1 MLKLI
6 GLTLLQN
13 FWLDSTVIEPLAG
26 LKMIILFIE
35 DNMKEEI
42 SAFLLSDLVY
52 QNFYYLVT
60 IYKAIETNSD
70 HHICHLNAH
79 LSNTRYFVKHA
90 FSLVKGWF

>member
-1 MLKLI
+1 
-6 GLTLLQN
+6 
-13 FWLDSTVIEPLAG
+13 
-26 LKMIILFIE
+26 MIILFIE

-70 HHICHLNAH
+70 HHKLLQFASEDLPFIFYLIIFIYVLHNFLIDMCN
-79 LSNTRYFVKHA
+79 FVQDA
-90 FSLVKGWF
+90 DILLLEVTEQLQ